1 MKSRFSL
8 REKSNSGIS
17 LVELVIVI
25 AIMTVLIGAVSIG
38 IGMVSTKPATQCA
51 SNIQICLNRCRTHTM
66 GKTKGL
72 VGFYVDSE
80 GVWMVEKL
88 GYSNTNLSDSTD
100 CLAGDYTKTK
110 IGKKGVTISK
120 DEAGSDVPSLSVP
133 LMFYFK
139 RSDGS
144 LDDSSENCVYITK
157 GKKKYKV
164 TVQKLTGKV
173 ELDQL

>member
-1 MKSRFSL
+1 MKSFIFGK
-8 REKSNSGIS
+8 KSNRGVS
-17 LVELVIVI
+17 LVELVVVI
-25 AIMTVLIGAVSIG
+25 AIMTVLVGAVSIG

-72 VGFYVDSE
+72 VGFYADSE

-88 GYSNTNLSDSTD
+88 GYSNTDLDDSSD
-100 CLAGDYTKTK
+100 CFAEDYTKKK
-110 IGKKGVTISK
+110 IGKKGVTISV
-120 DEAGSDVPSLSVP
+120 DEAGTSIPALDSPIV
-133 LMFYFK
+133 FYFK

-144 LDDSSENCVYITK
+144 LDNTSANCIYISK

-173 ELDQL
+173 EMTKL